1 MNRRKIFL
9 VIILCTVLSAC
20 TDQKIVNQ
28 ICLVHAISFDTVAK
42 GKKTAVLI
50 SHFKEQGKTD
60 LEVLHT
66 ESKSYL
72 SLPRLNTQTNDPLE
86 RGQMRMVLFG
96 KTSAE
101 KGIGTVIHHL
111 LRDPKFS
118 SRLQLGVVERDAS
131 ELLEITTK
139 TQEPFFLSDMIE
151 QNMRNGNLPLMNLHV
166 SLFNYYGEGRDMF
179 LPYFKIGREGA
190 AGSGGHGE
198 VKIDGLALF
207 RSDRM
212 ITEISLKDAFLLKM
226 LIQNSKNGSYTVPL
240 AGKASNNTNNQ
251 GEDFIL
257 LRSMHSKA
265 NYMVNNVHLIPS
277 ISIRLKLVTE
287 LQNVP
292 DWVDVRSEEQ
302 LTRLEKTMG
311 SYLKKEIEKFLSR
324 LKENKVDPVGLGD
337 LIRSRSKN
345 WNAQDFE
352 KIYQEIKTTVSVQVK
367 IANTGSG

>member
-1 MNRRKIFL
+1 MYRRKIYL

-20 TDQKIVNQ
+20 SDQKIVNQ
-28 ICLVHAISFDTVAK
+28 ICLIHAISFDTVAN
-42 GKKTAVLI
+42 GKKTAALI
-50 SHFKEQGKTD
+50 SHFKEQGKTE

-66 ESKSYL
+66 ESNSYI
-72 SLPRLNTQTNDPLE
+72 SLPRLNTRTNDPLE
-86 RGQMRMVLFG
+86 RGQARLVLFG

-101 KGIGTVIHHL
+101 KGTGTVIHHL
-111 LRDPKFS
+111 LRDPKIS

-151 QNMRNGNLPLMNLHV
+151 QNMRSGNLPLMNLHE

-212 ITEISLKDAFLLKM
+212 ITEISMKDAFLLKM
-226 LIQNSKNGSYTVPL
+226 LIQNSKNGNYRVPL
-240 AGKASNNTNNQ
+240 AGKASNNQ

-265 NYMVNNVHLIPS
+265 NYIVNNVHPIPS

-292 DWVDVRSEEQ
+292 DWVDLRSEEQ
-302 LTRLEKTMG
+302 LTQLEKTMG
-311 SYLKKEIEKFLSR
+311 SYLKKEIEKFLSL
-324 LKENKVDPVGLGD
+324 LKKNKVDPVGLGD
-337 LIRSRSKN
+337 LVRSRSKE
-345 WNAQDFE
+345 WSAQDFE
-352 KIYQEIKTTVSVQVK
+352 KIYQEIKTTVNVQVK
-367 IANTGSG
+367 IGNAGNA